1 MPTLDQAS
9 RASVATVPMHRGALA
24 RSTIISWTLRVA
36 TAAALGIDAA
46 IHWQNASAYDAV
58 TATLTQGEPFR
69 IEAVLA
75 VAVGL
80 LVLLWPRRGSWVA
93 AVLVGASALGAVLLY
108 RYVDVGTLGP
118 LPDMYENTWQVPG
131 RLLSAY
137 AEGAAVVL
145 AGLGLLVHRGVLPS
159 RFRRV
164 DSAPV
169 ALGVITVTEPHDW
182 PLEQPAEGTLR
193 PWYFR
198 ATGYLMVL
206 FRDPDEAQR
215 AQRGLLQR
223 KVPQE
228 ELRLYESEEIL
239 RIVARLQEER
249 SIVAKAVAALVADPS
264 VKERFLDTARTGGA
278 ALWLVAPTRDRADHL
293 VGLLADYS
301 YSFLRYY
308 GDDGVADVERDPS

>member
-9 RASVATVPMHRGALA
+9 RASAATVPMHRGALA
-24 RSTIISWTLRVA
+24 RSTIISWTLRVG

-46 IHWQNASAYDAV
+46 VHWQNASAYDAV
-58 TATLTQGEPFR
+58 TATLSQGELFR
-69 IEAVLA
+69 AEAVLA

-93 AVLVGASALGAVLLY
+93 ALGVGASALAAVLLY
-108 RYVDVGTLGP
+108 RYVDLGALGP
-118 LPDMYENTWQVPG
+118 LPNMYENTWQVPG
-131 RLLSAY
+131 KLLSAY
-137 AEGAAVVL
+137 AEGAAIVL
-145 AGLGLLVHRGVLPS
+145 AGLGLVVHRGVLP
-159 RFRRV
+159 RGFR
-164 DSAPV
+164 SHCA
-169 ALGVITVTEPHDW
+169 GVITVTEPHDW

-206 FRDPDEAQR
+206 FSDPEEAQR
-215 AQRGLLQR
+215 AQRGLLEH

-239 RIVARLQEER
+239 RIVAQLQEER
-249 SIVAKAVAALVADPS
+249 SIVAKAVAALVADAS
-264 VKERFLDTARTGGA
+264 VKQRFLATARSGGA
-278 ALWLVAPTRDRADHL
+278 TLWLVAPTRDHADYL
-293 VGLLADYS
+293 VGLLADYG

-308 GDDGVADVERDPS
+308 GDDGVADVQRDAD